1 MQTAPAFRGR
11 RPANATSE
19 AAIADVLR
27 LATTRYS
34 GTNHTHL
41 SELLMEREGIALS
54 RSTVRRIAL
63 SAGVRSPR
71 RRRSPRHRVRRKR
84 MPQAGMLVQIDGSH
98 HRWLEG
104 RGPSFALLLAVD
116 DATSTAPYALFQPE
130 EDARGYLMLMEGL
143 IQRHGIPLA
152 VYSDRH
158 AVFKHPGE
166 PRQKLPEPTQFARA
180 MQQLGIRQ
188 IFARSPQAKGRVERT
203 AGTFQDR
210 LVTEL
215 RLARVETI
223 DDANAVRQ
231 AVRSPGGAVTGRQGQ
246 HRKVQMAYSAATT
259 RPGAAQLRRSP
270 GGGA

>member
-1 MQTAPAFRGR
+1 
-11 RPANATSE
+11 
-19 AAIADVLR
+19 
-27 LATTRYS
+27 
-34 GTNHTHL
+34 
-41 SELLMEREGIALS
+41 
-54 RSTVRRIAL
+54 
-63 SAGVRSPR
+63 
-71 RRRSPRHRVRRKR
+71 
-84 MPQAGMLVQIDGSH
+84 
-98 HRWLEG
+98 
-104 RGPSFALLLAVD
+104 
-116 DATSTAPYALFQPE
+116 
-130 EDARGYLMLMEGL
+130 MLMEGL

>member
-1 MQTAPAFRGR
+1 
-11 RPANATSE
+11 
-19 AAIADVLR
+19 
-27 LATTRYS
+27 
-34 GTNHTHL
+34 
-41 SELLMEREGIALS
+41 
-54 RSTVRRIAL
+54 
-63 SAGVRSPR
+63 
-71 RRRSPRHRVRRKR
+71 

-116 DATSTAPYALFQPE
+116 DATSTVPYALFQAE

-166 PRQKLPEPTQFARA
+166 PRQKLPGPTQFARA

-223 DDANAVRQ
+223 DDANAVLHRYLPRFDRQ
-231 AVRSPGGAVTGRQGQ
+231 FGVPAAQSQVAYRPPETAAAVEQALCFRYR
-246 HRKVQMAYSAATT
+246 RKVAKDNTVKYRWRTLQQLPDQE
-259 RPGAAQLRRSP
+259 RPSYAGVRVEVLERPDGRLLVEYKGRMIPTQEAPHVPA
-270 GGGA
+270 